1 MEIGVTS
8 HFAKRAKRLSL
19 KERRLLDLKTE
30 IFCTNFQDPRLK
42 THRLKGRLKEYLAF
56 SLTHSKRVKF
66 IFLEENKALFIDVGS
81 HDEVY

>member
-8 HFAKRAKRLSL
+8 HFARRAKRLSA
-19 KERRLLDLKTE
+19 KERKLLDLKTE
-30 IFCTNFQDPRLK
+30 IFRADCQDPRLK
-42 THRLKGRLKEYLAF
+42 THRLKGRLREYLAF

-66 IFLEENKALFIDVGS
+66 IFLEEDKALFIDVGS